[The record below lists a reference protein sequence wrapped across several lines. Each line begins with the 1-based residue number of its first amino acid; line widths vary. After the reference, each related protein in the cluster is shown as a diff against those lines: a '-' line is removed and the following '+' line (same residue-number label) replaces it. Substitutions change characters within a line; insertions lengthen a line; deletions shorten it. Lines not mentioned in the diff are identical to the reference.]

1 MPVKCL
7 REREERE
14 RGEREGREG
23 EREGRERGE
32 RERERGEREGR
43 ERGEISISLTLSA
56 DYLISNWQLYTKNR
70 YFEETGFFIS
80 IMMSAPMLLIAFII
94 LV

>member
-7 REREERE
+7 RER
-14 RGEREGREG
+14 G

-32 RERERGEREGR
+32 RGERKGR

-56 DYLISNWQLYTKNR
+56 DYLISNWPLYTKNR